1 MNSFTRKDI
10 LVDENLSKILE
21 VPAGSYVSFA
31 EVTKKVYEYIKVN
44 DLRKREDKKQLR
56 TNKFCFQCGA
66 KLPSKAKFCDKCGRR
81 Q

>member
-44 DLRKREDKKQLR
+44 DLRKREGKKQLR
-56 TNKFCFQCGA
+56 TSKFCFQCGA